1 MHIQAQNKGRRG
13 FTLIEVMVV
22 TVVMGILAAV
32 AVPSI
37 FGLVERSK
45 EKIDLLKLFYLR
57 DALNRALIEDEGAL
71 FNNDFVS
78 GSDSASKANLGK
90 LQNGLKS
97 EKGIDLFII
106 EMRPDMEQ
114 NIQHNHPSINSG
126 SEMSKVIGSSGVW
139 YSALNDAGFTGVAD
153 IVALRNGTRKG
164 SLEKDGDTYY
174 AKSYTDA
181 AGKKQYRTTPKN
193 PLFISKLLNKGKDD
207 ALDNISTQNGNNTN
221 YRLTV
226 SFQWT
231 NRDEHSHSIE
241 VALLPA
247 KAKMWQKNG
256 RGGALLSDHGVCFS
270 TYGDA
275 GCADYQY

>member
-1 MHIQAQNKGRRG
+1 MQNKRKKG

-22 TVVMGILAAV
+22 TIVMGILAAV
-32 AVPSI
+32 AVPTV
-37 FGLVERSK
+37 FGIVERSK

-57 DALNRALIEDEGAL
+57 DSLNRALIESEDAL
-71 FNNDFVS
+71 YSSGFVS
-78 GSDSASKANLGK
+78 GGDSASTANLGK
-90 LQNGLKS
+90 LKNALKS
-97 EKGIDLFII
+97 AKGVDLFVI

-126 SEMSKVIGSSGVW
+126 SEMSKLIGSSGVW
-139 YSALNDAGFTGVAD
+139 YDALKDAGFIGVAD
-153 IVALRNGTRKG
+153 IVALRNGTVKG
-164 SLEKDGDTYY
+164 SMNKDGDTYY
-174 AKSYTDA
+174 AHSYTDA
-181 AGKKQYRTTPKN
+181 AGKTQYRTTPKN

-207 ALDNISTQNGNNTN
+207 ALDNITSQNGNNTN
-221 YRLTV
+221 YRLTM

-231 NRDEHSHSIE
+231 DRNESSRSIE

-247 KAKMWQKNG
+247 KAKMWEKG
-256 RGGALLSDHGVCFS
+256 KGGALLSDHGVCFS